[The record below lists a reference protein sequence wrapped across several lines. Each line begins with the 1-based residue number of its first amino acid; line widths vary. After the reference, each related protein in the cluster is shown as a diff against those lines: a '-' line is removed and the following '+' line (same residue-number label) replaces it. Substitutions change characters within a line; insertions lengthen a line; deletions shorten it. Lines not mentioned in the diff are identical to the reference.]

1 MDKSTESKFE
11 DRRVIRTKNYLRNA
25 ILDLTIER
33 GEFSSIQINE
43 ITHRADVAR
52 STFYLHYTD
61 KDELL
66 YDALDYEFHIFMDEI
81 REHYQQDFAP
91 LNLIN
96 ILTYVNDHPRY
107 FQVVLNTVGTTKAFD
122 QTRKTFEKFLVG
134 WIDFSV
140 FDASVP
146 HDLITYHI
154 SGTIINTIKWW
165 LETESDHSPE
175 EMKEFIFDLLFS
187 GILQIVGLKK
197 KSELDDIF
205 RQQITERVTG

>member
-1 MDKSTESKFE
+1 MDKSTEFKYE
-11 DRRVIRTKNYLRNA
+11 DRRVTRTKKYLHNA

-43 ITHRADVAR
+43 ITDRADVAR

-66 YDALDYEFHIFMDEI
+66 YDALDYEFHNFIDEI
-81 REHYQQDFAP
+81 RERHQQEYAP
-91 LNLIN
+91 INLLN
-96 ILTYVNDHPRY
+96 ILSYVREHPRY

-140 FDASVP
+140 FETSVP

-165 LETESDHSPE
+165 LETENNYSPD
-175 EMKEFIFDLLFS
+175 EMKDYIFSLLFS
-187 GILQIVGLKK
+187 GILRIVGLDSKN
-197 KSELDDIF
+197 ELDEIF
-205 RQQITERVTG
+205 RQQISARGEK